1 MPDAKAKAEALLAS
15 LPESIR
21 AKYGSAEKMMAMMQ
35 MNTKPIVAAR
45 VLSQDERD
53 ADNVVIHTQWQYA
66 DGQIGKNDWSLH
78 RDNDGWRV
86 VIAEGLVDKLG
97 KGLKLG
103 GMTTPEAPQP

>member
-45 VLSQDERD
+45 VLSQDE
-53 ADNVVIHTQWQYA
+53 
-66 DGQIGKNDWSLH
+66 GMQIMLSYKHNGNMPTDRSGKMTGLCIATMTVGGSLS
-78 RDNDGWRV
+78 
-86 VIAEGLVDKLG
+86 
-97 KGLKLG
+97 LKVSW
-103 GMTTPEAPQP
+103 TSWERA